1 MVRIKCKVL
10 KSRLD
15 ERDFEDR
22 EKGTVRHIKNVR
34 VTVLDDEGDPAE
46 VVFMSRFR
54 LIGKRSISRAQPVIY
69 LCVRWSCRVVQ
80 LFPFAV
86 RRMGRGDLWIS
97 PSWIRSCLS

>member
-46 VVFMSRFR
+46 VVFYEP
-54 LIGKRSISRAQPVIY
+54 LPADWEKVYIKGATCDIPLRSMELPRGSTIPVCRA
-69 LCVRWSCRVVQ
+69 
-80 LFPFAV
+80 AN
-86 RRMGRGDLWIS
+86 G
-97 PSWIRSCLS
+97 